1 MVTEWGMSDKLGPI
15 AYGSSGPVFLG
26 RDYEER
32 NIYSEETAGLI
43 DAEVKKIIMT
53 QYERARKLLSENREI
68 LDNMARVLVERETI
82 YTDEV
87 DMLMSGKSYKEVL
100 EYMEKHDSGMP
111 DRPFGKKFENT
122 PAGEAVENLR
132 KESEGED
139 PEEATK
145 GSPEEKENKS
155 GPDAKEE
162 GADES
167 GSDKHEE

>member
-1 MVTEWGMSDKLGPI
+1 MVTEWGMSEKLGPI
-15 AYGSSGPVFLG
+15 AYGGSGAPVFLG

-43 DAEVKKIIMT
+43 DAEVKNIIMT
-53 QYERARKLLSENREI
+53 QYERAKKLLSENREI

-100 EYMEKHDSGMP
+100 EYMEQHDNSGMP

-122 PAGEAVENLR
+122 PAGAAVKDLEQEAAESQKAESDNNGEN
-132 KESEGED
+132 ED
-139 PEEATK
+139 
-145 GSPEEKENKS
+145 
-155 GPDAKEE
+155 
-162 GADES
+162 
-167 GSDKHEE
+167 